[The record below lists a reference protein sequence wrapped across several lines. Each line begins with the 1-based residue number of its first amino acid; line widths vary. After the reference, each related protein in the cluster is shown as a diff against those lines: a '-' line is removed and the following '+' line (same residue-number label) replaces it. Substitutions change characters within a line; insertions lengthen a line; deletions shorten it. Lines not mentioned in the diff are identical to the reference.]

1 MSRHPRGRGR
11 GPAIVPFLAA
21 VVVAA
26 AAGCA
31 RPGAPIGGPPDRR
44 PPVVDSVEPA
54 PFSAVEP
61 GDRKIRVRFNER
73 ISERP
78 ATGTLAG
85 AVSISPRTG
94 DVSVRHRSDGVEIE
108 IEGGLRPG
116 LVYRV
121 TVAPVLKDLVGGNPM
136 AVPFEWVFSTGDSVR
151 PNAIVGAVWD
161 GETGEPVED
170 ALVEV
175 RRALTPAERGAAVD
189 TFPYTA
195 RTDSVGIFALRY
207 LPDGLVDFR
216 AFRDDSRDDS
226 LDVYTEPFNEQ
237 RFSLGAADTLP
248 LTNIPLL
255 ATDTSAAEVR
265 GATIL
270 DSVTIRVE
278 TDDPLDPRAP
288 ISEVA
293 VELRPATDSS
303 GAVLEDAV
311 GFEAPAIAQLFHE
324 AGFAAWVDSIVEVNA
339 ELAEATAE
347 AAARRAAASD
357 TLLADTLPPDSAGVA
372 ATAEGEPPEPI
383 DEGPAA
389 PSSSDLLRLPLRDA
403 LDLLPDGTTIPKAS
417 FVVRLASPLPVDVP
431 FDLAVRRLVNLGQR
445 GGGQGTARVRLPAPE
460 PPPEADTAGIA
471 IDTLVAR

>member
-1 MSRHPRGRGR
+1 VSRRPLGGGR
-11 GPAIVPFLAA
+11 GPAIVPVLAA

-54 PFSAVEP
+54 PFSTVEP

-78 ATGTLAG
+78 AAGTLAG

-94 DVSVRHRSDGVEIE
+94 QVSVRHRSDGVEIE

-136 AVPFEWVFSTGDSVR
+136 AVPFEWVFSTGDSIR

-161 GETGEPVED
+161 GETGEPVEG

-175 RRALTPAERGAAVD
+175 RRASSPEEQGDAVD
-189 TFPYTA
+189 TFPYTS

-248 LTNIPLL
+248 LTNVPLL
-255 ATDTSAAEVR
+255 VTDTSAAEVR

-270 DSVTIRVE
+270 DSLTIRVE

-293 VELRPATDSS
+293 VELLPATDSS

-311 GFEAPAIAQLFHE
+311 GFEPPAIEQVFHE

-339 ELAEATAE
+339 ELAEAAAE
-347 AAARRAAASD
+347 AAARLGAAPDS
-357 TLLADTLPPDSAGVA
+357 LLADTVPPDSAGAAVA
-372 ATAEGEPPEPI
+372 GEPSEPA
-383 DEGPAA
+383 DPGPAA
-389 PSSSDLLRLPLRDA
+389 PSSTELLRLPLRDA

-417 FVVRLASPLPVDVP
+417 FVVRLAAPLPADVP
-431 FDLAVRRLVNLGQR
+431 FDVIVRRLVNLGQR

-460 PPPEADTAGIA
+460 PPPEADTAGVA